1 MRKILFCIF
10 SNILGKGK
18 KRKLFSKKLTQ
29 KILEVGFGNV
39 CAYSK
44 LPELS
49 NEGLVSDLSS
59 FRGSAKLPEN
69 RAASA
74 EE

>member
-1 MRKILFCIF
+1 M
-10 SNILGKGK
+10 
-18 KRKLFSKKLTQ
+18 
-29 KILEVGFGNV
+29 EVGFGNV
-39 CAYSK
+39 CAKSK

-59 FRGSAKLPEN
+59 FRGSEKLPEN

-74 EE
+74 QPELRNDCDHQLEWSLLLYLA